1 MLILAARAVFLRK
14 EDVEVLGRRLPN
26 GTVRHAVALLLLYL
40 GLFLGCGLLLHRAEG
55 LPLLPCLFETASAIG
70 TVGLTLGITGSLGPL
85 SRSALIVLMFF
96 GRVGGLTLIHA
107 FSGLHP
113 SQRVLP
119 HYDVCFVAIG
129 DEFQSSLE
137 TTSLLKELG
146 AKKVV
151 SRASRDVQKKFLLRN
166 GADEVVYPEKQL
178 AAWTALRYTTDGL
191 LDLIELDQDH
201 AIYELAIPADWD
213 GRTVGELDIR
223 KRYGLNIL
231 GIRTGG
237 ALSMAVGSD
246 TLLRL
251 GQSVLLVGKKG
262 NIQKIFRV

>member
-1 MLILAARAVFLRK
+1 MKNVLLIGLGRFGQGIAEKLHELRHQVMAVDQSEERVNAVLGLVTEAQIGDSTDEAFLR
-14 EDVEVLGRRLPN
+14 
-26 GTVRHAVALLLLYL
+26 
-40 GLFLGCGLLLHRAEG
+40 
-55 LPLLPCLFETASAIG
+55 
-70 TVGLTLGITGSLGPL
+70 SLGV
-85 SRSALIVLMFF
+85 SD
-96 GRVGGLTLIHA
+96 
-107 FSGLHP
+107 
-113 SQRVLP
+113 
-119 HYDVCFVAIG
+119 YDVCFVAIG

-178 AAWTALRYTTDGL
+178 AAWTALRYTSDGL

-201 AIYELAIPADWD
+201 SIYELAIPADWD
-213 GRTVGELDIR
+213 GKTVGELDIR

-237 ALSMAVGSD
+237 SLSMSVGSD
-246 TLLRL
+246 TSLRL
-251 GQSVLLVGKKG
+251 GQSVLLVGQNG
-262 NIQKIFRV
+262 NIQKLFRV